1 MSSAERRPAGRIHE
15 ALARAKGEGRVAFI
29 AYLTAGYPEP
39 DATPAL
45 VRALVEGGAD
55 AIELGIPF
63 SDPLADGVTIQRS
76 SFQALQGGMTPAR
89 GLQIIR
95 DLRNEGVVI
104 PLIVMTYYNPI
115 LAYGLDGFTRDAA
128 AAGTDGLIVVDVP
141 TEEAGE
147 LVTQCRANALDLIPL
162 LAPTSSDERIAQAVR
177 LASGFVY
184 CVSVAG
190 VTGAR
195 RALPQEL
202 GAFLERAR
210 RKTDLPLAVGFGIS
224 RREHVKALQGQA
236 DAAIVGSAI
245 IDVIEA
251 SPRAEREVRVK
262 EYVEVLTGRRK
273 ARA

>member
-1 MSSAERRPAGRIHE
+1 MIMTSGIQDAI
-15 ALARAKGEGRVAFI
+15 ARAKSNRGIAMV
-29 AYLTAGYPEP
+29 AYLTLGFPEP
-39 DATPAL
+39 GATVAL
-45 VRALVEGGAD
+45 VKALVDGGAD
-55 AIELGIPF
+55 LIELGLPF
-63 SDPLADGVTIQRS
+63 SDPLADGPTVQRAS
-76 SFQALQGGMTPAR
+76 QKSLAGGMSVAQCPDLVR
-89 GLQIIR
+89 EIR
-95 DLRNEGVVI
+95 ASGVVI

-128 AAGTDGLIVVDVP
+128 AAGMDGLIAVDVP
-141 TEEAGE
+141 PEEAGE

-162 LAPTSSDERIAQAVR
+162 LAPNSSDERIAQAVR
-177 LASGFVY
+177 LASGFLY

-195 RALPQEL
+195 QALPQEL
-202 GAFLERAR
+202 GAFLKRAR
-210 RKTDLPLAVGFGIS
+210 QKTDLPLAVGFGIS

-273 ARA
+273 ARI